1 MEHQPLTF
9 IDIDNVDKVSASL
22 GALGITSRMTMEG
35 LPGVAL
41 RVTTAANEIA
51 RPFGYAASGVKC
63 RLN

>member
-1 MEHQPLTF
+1 MEHQPLTSMEF
-9 IDIDNVDKVSASL
+9 DNEVRVSASL

-35 LPGVAL
+35 LPGVAS